1 VTDRENQ
8 SAPLLDVL
16 AAVLA
21 RIFDFSWLLLAAVIA
36 YWLRFEN
43 FTAPITYQAAS
54 LLGTLLVVMAYSVL
68 QIYTSWRGR
77 HKMQLLAL
85 MIAGHLLGFA
95 ALMGMLVLSHQAIAL
110 SRKWMSAWFVL
121 GFIGVIGFR
130 VIVYWFLNRLR
141 TQGMNIKQVVL
152 VGTEQSV
159 NKMVT
164 NLNAKPW
171 MGLKVCWAVL
181 IAPPVGQL
189 KLAAHQWSLS
199 LDNLVEK
206 VDEHDARDVWICLP
220 LKEEDTMNR
229 VLYAMRHHTANIR
242 YFPDF
247 SGFNL
252 IQHKT
257 TTIAG
262 MPALDLSCSALD
274 GINWVTKNI
283 VDRLLGLIIFVMISP
298 LLLMIALSIKL
309 TSPGPIL
316 FKQYRHG
323 IDGRRINIYKFRS
336 MKMHTESEGIV
347 TQASKTDSRIT
358 PLGAFL
364 RRTSLDELPQF
375 FNVIQGK
382 MSIVGPRPHAMA
394 HNEFYKEEIA
404 YYMQRHKVKPG
415 ITGWAQIN
423 GFRGE
428 TDTIEKMR
436 KRIEYDLFY
445 IENWSLALDFKIIFM
460 TILKGFVHK
469 NAY

>member
-1 VTDRENQ
+1 M
-8 SAPLLDVL
+8 LDLL
-16 AAVLA
+16 AALLA
-21 RIFDFSWLLLAAVIA
+21 RFFDFSWLLIAASIA

-43 FTAPITYQAAS
+43 FNAPLTYQAAS

-85 MIAGHLLGFA
+85 MAAGHLLGYA
-95 ALMGMLVLSHQAIAL
+95 ALMGMMVLSQQAISF
-110 SRKWMSAWFVL
+110 SRVWLGYWFL
-121 GFIGVIGFR
+121 IGFGGVIGFR
-130 VIVYWFLNRLR
+130 VLVYRLLNRLR
-141 TQGMNIKQVVL
+141 SKGLNAKQVVL

-159 NKMVT
+159 NKMVA
-164 NLNAKPW
+164 NLAAKPW

-181 IAPPVGQL
+181 IAQPVGSL
-189 KLAAHQWSLS
+189 NLASHQWGLS

-206 VDEHDARDVWICLP
+206 IDVHDARDVWICLP
-220 LKEEDTMNR
+220 LKEEETMNK
-229 VLYAMRHHTANIR
+229 VLYALRHHTANIR

-247 SGFNL
+247 SGFAL
-252 IQHKT
+252 IRNKT

-262 MPALDLSCSALD
+262 MPVLDLSCSALD
-274 GINWVTKNI
+274 GINWITKNI
-283 VDRLLGLIIFVMISP
+283 VDRLLGLFIFVMISP
-298 LLLMIALSIKL
+298 LLLLIALGIKL

-336 MKMHTESEGIV
+336 MKLHTEADGAV
-347 TQASKTDSRIT
+347 TQASKMDGRIT

-394 HNEFYKEEIA
+394 HNEFYKEEIE

-460 TILKGFVHK
+460 TIFKGFVHK

>member
-1 VTDRENQ
+1 MTNKESHLVPT
-8 SAPLLDVL
+8 LDVM
-16 AAVLA
+16 AALLA
-21 RIFDFSWLLLAAVIA
+21 RCFDFSWMLIAAVLA
-36 YWLRFEN
+36 YWLRFQEVN
-43 FTAPITYQAAS
+43 APITYQAAS
-54 LLGTLLVVMAYSVL
+54 LLGTLLVVTAYSVL

-85 MIAGHLLGFA
+85 LAAGHLLAFA
-95 ALMGMLVLSHQAIAL
+95 ILTGLLVLSHHADDF
-110 SRKWMSAWFVL
+110 SRYWLGYWFVL
-121 GFIGVIGFR
+121 GFGGALGFR
-130 VIVYWFLNRLR
+130 VLVYWFLNRLR
-141 TQGMNIKQVVL
+141 SNGLNIKQVVL
-152 VGTEQSV
+152 VGTERSV
-159 NKMVT
+159 NKMVA
-164 NLNAKPW
+164 NLTAKPW

-181 IAPPVGQL
+181 IAPPEGQL
-189 KLAAHQWSLS
+189 KLSADQWGLS

-206 VDEHDARDVWICLP
+206 IDAHDARDVWICLP
-220 LKEEDTMNR
+220 LKEEDTMNE
-229 VLYAMRHHTANIR
+229 VLYALRHHTVNIR

-247 SGFNL
+247 SGFTL
-252 IQHKT
+252 IRHKT

-274 GINWVTKNI
+274 GINWITKNI
-283 VDRLLGLIIFVMISP
+283 VDRLLGLLIFVMISP
-298 LLLMIALSIKL
+298 LMLFIALGVKL

-323 IDGRRINIYKFRS
+323 IDGRRINVYKFRS
-336 MKMHTESEGIV
+336 MKIHDESDGVV

-358 PLGAFL
+358 PFGAFL

-394 HNEFYKEEIA
+394 HNEFYKEEID

-460 TILKGFVHK
+460 TIFKGFVHK